1 MIDHMKEIKINI
13 KKIII
18 EEVKENKEIEIKL
31 EVKEKKV
38 QIINEEIIETNN
50 LQEENYLHVT
60 IKETKEIEQEK
71 MNNKNIAKK

>member
-1 MIDHMKEIKINI
+1 MMDHMKEIKINI
-13 KKIII
+13 KKIIK

-38 QIINEEIIETNN
+38 QIINEEIIETSN

-71 MNNKNIAKK
+71 MNNKNTAKK